1 VETWAA
7 VTHSLSTASPSHRWG
22 GHHLLASA
30 VAAVALVVPGVAG
43 VLVALAVPTMAGPLV
58 HSGGARVLVWLA
70 AVLGGVG
77 TTVATDR
84 ALRRFLPL
92 AVLLRLSLDFPDRA
106 PSRLRMA
113 LKAGTLRNVHA
124 QLADV
129 AVHGVDGDPTEA
141 ARTILE
147 LMAALSR
154 YDRRT
159 RGHSERVRA
168 FTDVI
173 ADQLELPRLDRDR
186 LRWASLLHDIGKLH
200 VDVGV
205 LNKAGRLDGDE
216 WEAVRAHPHVGARI
230 AAPLLPWLGDWGSA
244 IEHHHE
250 RWDGRGYPHGC
261 AGTEIP
267 LGARIV
273 AVADAFEVMTAVRSY
288 KRPMTVDAA
297 RAELLKCAGE
307 QFDPQVVR
315 ALLAASLTRLRW
327 IVGPAALLALLPR
340 TGVASGLQGRLRDV
354 PLVRAGVAALFAALS
369 LPAVDVPFGRDDV
382 AQADDAS
389 GRVAA
394 DPMAATSSSS
404 PSLSATVASRVAMA
418 LRDPRGTGWPVF
430 SIDPVSG
437 DVTALD
443 PAAAPAPA
451 PPVADGDP
459 TAAGPAAAAPTAP
472 PPPPGPTA
480 SPAPSSSPAGAA
492 RRDRRTGA
500 PASTGAEPPGAVVS
514 DVARSGGGPDHGEVV
529 SDVARTT
536 AKPSGGR

>member
-1 VETWAA
+1 
-7 VTHSLSTASPSHRWG
+7 VTHSLASSSSSSRRWDGHR
-22 GHHLLASA
+22 LLASA

-43 VLVALAVPTMAGPLV
+43 VLVALAVPTMLASNV
-58 HSGGARVLVWLA
+58 HSGGARALVWLA

-77 TTVATDR
+77 TTVAMDR

-113 LKAGTLRNVHA
+113 LRAGTLRNVHA

-129 AVHGVDGDPTEA
+129 AVHGVDGDPTQA

-173 ADQLELPRLDRDR
+173 ADQLDLPRLDRDR
-186 LRWASLLHDIGKLH
+186 LRWAALLHDIGKLH

-205 LNKAGRLDGDE
+205 LNKAGRLDGEE

-288 KRPMTVDAA
+288 KRPMSVEAA
-297 RAELLKCAGE
+297 RTELLACAGE
-307 QFDPQVVR
+307 QFDPHIVR

-327 IVGPAALLALLPR
+327 IIGPAALLALFPR

-369 LPAVDVPFGRDDV
+369 LPAVDVPFGRGEA
-382 AQADDAS
+382 AQADDTEGRTEATAS
-389 GRVAA
+389 TVAGSA
-394 DPMAATSSSS
+394 FGATS
-404 PSLSATVASRVAMA
+404 PFTSADVLAA
-418 LRDPRGTGWPVF
+418 LPRGERLAIALADLRGTGWPRIP
-430 SIDPVSG
+430 S
-437 DVTALD
+437 A
-443 PAAAPAPA
+443 PAAGAA
-451 PPVADGDP
+451 GTSDP
-459 TAAGPAAAAPTAP
+459 TAAPATTPEVVDGSTAPEVGAAPQEPSASPSPSPSSATPATP
-472 PPPPGPTA
+472 HGGRPEARPKTVPPG
-480 SPAPSSSPAGAA
+480 SI
-492 RRDRRTGA
+492 
-500 PASTGAEPPGAVVS
+500 VS
-514 DVARSGGGPDHGEVV
+514 DVARSGGGTGHGEAV
-529 SDVARTT
+529 SSTARTT
-536 AKPSGGR
+536 AKPAGAR